1 MKPLVSL
8 SSFDFKIGA
17 ISEYGSPPRV
27 LDAWGVLEVGH
38 VLRFKVLN
46 SECFSMSD
54 DDLWVPGSIS
64 TDSLSMDLDEVCE
77 RAELT
82 HCWAG
87 MCMSYCVTRL
97 SHGTLRSPQTYQTI
111 RTIRR

>member
-1 MKPLVSL
+1 MSL
-8 SSFDFKIGA
+8 SPVDFKIGA
-17 ISEYGSPPRV
+17 ISEYGPAPRV

-38 VLRFKVLN
+38 VLHFKVLN
-46 SECFSMSD
+46 SGCFSMSD

-82 HCWAG
+82 HCWAAL
-87 MCMSYCVTRL
+87 CMFYCVTRL
-97 SHGTLRSPQTYQTI
+97 SHRALRSPQTYQTI